1 MPCGTCLFLHT
12 ISYLQVAGSVTVDP
26 EALEKIKIVRAD
38 FMHALEHDIKPAFG
52 SAQEYLDTLV
62 KVRKRKLLFQDKYY
76 QIPLNTSG
84 FKKEI
89 LCTLVNEN

>member
-1 MPCGTCLFLHT
+1 MRLTLYDFAQSWIVFGQSLLFLRT
-12 ISYLQVAGSVTVDP
+12 ISNLQVAGSVTVDP

-62 KVRKRKLLFQDKYY
+62 KVSKRKLLFRDWNGKYY
-76 QIPLNTSG
+76 
-84 FKKEI
+84 
-89 LCTLVNEN
+89 

>member
-1 MPCGTCLFLHT
+1 MRLTLYDFAQSWIVFGQSLLFLRT
-12 ISYLQVAGSVTVDP
+12 ISNLQVAGSVTVDP

-62 KVRKRKLLFQDKYY
+62 KVSKRNLLFQELNGKYY
-76 QIPLNTSG
+76 RIQ
-84 FKKEI
+84 
-89 LCTLVNEN
+89 